1 MAMMG
6 WMRMRNSQEYNVLIS
21 NTTSSVL
28 SDGYDVLRLVS
39 HTLLSL
45 SLSRLTLTCSVNLLD
60 LKACMLVIFV
70 TCVDVSKPFCLS
82 SRKLYA

>member
-1 MAMMG
+1 MATMG
-6 WMRMRNSQEYNVLIS
+6 WMRMRNSQEYNARIS

-45 SLSRLTLTCSVNLLD
+45 SLSRLTCSVNFLD

-70 TCVDVSKPFCLS
+70 ICADVSKPFCLP
-82 SRKLYA
+82 SRKLYV